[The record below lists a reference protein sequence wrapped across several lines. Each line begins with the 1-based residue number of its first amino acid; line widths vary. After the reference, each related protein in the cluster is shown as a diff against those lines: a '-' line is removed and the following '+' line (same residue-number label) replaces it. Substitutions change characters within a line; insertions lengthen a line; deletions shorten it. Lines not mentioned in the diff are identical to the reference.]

1 MDRIR
6 ISLLP
11 SELKRESSI
20 MRRWTLVAMVMS
32 IVAVIVFLVS
42 FMFNV
47 YLQGPIDE
55 LDSLKVQNSLMT
67 ENISR
72 LSYIQEMFDT
82 IEHNNGIITTLK
94 GKDVD
99 WTFVFNLSS
108 NNLTLYNISVKQIGI
123 DAKVEGVNG
132 TIIGQCGTINEMTA
146 WAEATENLAG
156 IDSVQL
162 SNLKKLQLGE
172 DESAFSFEAHL
183 VIINWNEE

>member
-20 MRRWTLVAMVMS
+20 MRRWTLVAMIMA
-32 IVAVIVFLVS
+32 IVAVMLFLVS
-42 FMFNV
+42 FMFNI

-55 LDSLKVQNSLMT
+55 LNSLKTQNSLMT

-82 IEHNNGIITTLK
+82 IEHNNDIIFTLK

-99 WTFVFNLSS
+99 WVYVFDLSS
-108 NNLTLYNISVKQIGI
+108 NNLTLYNIAVRQISI
-123 DAKVEGVNG
+123 DSKVEGVNG
-132 TIIGQCGTINEMTA
+132 TIIGQCGTINEMTS
-146 WAEATENLAG
+146 WAKATENLTG

-162 SNLKKLQLGE
+162 INLKKLQLGE
-172 DESAFSFEAHL
+172 DKSVFSFEAHL
-183 VIINWNEE
+183 IISKWNEE